1 MKLTGFPELCRWDE
15 LPVWAALLIKNTA
28 PGLALPDR
36 WQGWE
41 YWGPDQGRILVWASG
56 YSYNVV
62 RNHPY
67 VF

>member
-1 MKLTGFPELCRWDE
+1 MKTATPKLRPWGE
-15 LPVWAALLIKNTA
+15 LPVWAALMIKNTA

-41 YWGPDQGRILVWASG
+41 YWAEDRIIVRASG